1 MGKLRNDDGIEDH
14 VNCATDGLLFVT
26 GLRSGLVNNNNL
38 IYKAPVCRETSV
50 GAQSFQD
57 PSAEFSA
64 LLKLPSW
71 IRNKK
76 GENGQEKKGQGRT

>member
-38 IYKAPVCRETSV
+38 IYKAPVCRGTSV
-50 GAQSFQD
+50 VLAESMQSCGLTGSKWLAVRESKNSQ
-57 PSAEFSA
+57 
-64 LLKLPSW
+64 
-71 IRNKK
+71 
-76 GENGQEKKGQGRT
+76 